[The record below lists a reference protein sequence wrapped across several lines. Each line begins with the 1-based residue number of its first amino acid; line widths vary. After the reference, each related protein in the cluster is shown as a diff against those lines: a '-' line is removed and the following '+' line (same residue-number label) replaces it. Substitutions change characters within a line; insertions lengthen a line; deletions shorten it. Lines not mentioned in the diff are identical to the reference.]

1 MAKTIKS
8 LIFLLLVLALILP
21 AVTAAAGGE
30 YYNDMSDKAGL
41 MVADFLI
48 IRPAGIVATAAGS
61 IFYVLSLPFSIAGGN
76 QSEAYQKMIVEPA
89 RYTFTRP
96 LGEP

>member
-1 MAKTIKS
+1 MGKPIKS
-8 LIFLLLVLALILP
+8 LIFLLLVSVFILSP
-21 AVTAAAGGE
+21 VAAAAGGE
-30 YYNDMSDKAGL
+30 YYNNLSDKAGF

-48 IRPAGIVATAAGS
+48 IRPAGMVATAAGS
-61 IFYVLSLPFSIAGGN
+61 ILYVLSLPFSIPGGN
-76 QSEAYQKMIVEPA
+76 QPEAYEKMVLEPA

>member
-1 MAKTIKS
+1 MGKTIKS
-8 LIFLLLVLALILP
+8 LVFLLLVSTLILP
-21 AVTAAAGGE
+21 PLTAVAGGE
-30 YYNDMSDKAGL
+30 YYNNLSDKAGF

-48 IRPAGIVATAAGS
+48 IRPAGMVATAAGS
-61 IFYVLSLPFSIAGGN
+61 ILYVLSLPFSIPGGN
-76 QSEAYQKMIVEPA
+76 QPEAYEKMVLEPA